1 MVNKK
6 EPRED
11 INIYVNDSHNNKSMS
26 ILKIIFISLIIFA
39 GAFYIVTTYVAGF
52 VSYINNGIHTI
63 STDLQNLFHP
73 LGLSLS
79 LSIYHSSTI
88 SIFPNIPTIPQL
100 FQNNTI
106 LSTIILAIIFLF
118 IYLIAREVI
127 WKSWK
132 SPNGRSAI
140 TAIVFIDIIFYLFK
154 QYTLV
159 LITTLLLILV
169 TVVVIFKTKE
179 EETD

>member
-6 EPRED
+6 EPKED
-11 INIYVNDSHNNKSMS
+11 INIYVNDSHSNKSMS

-52 VSYINNGIHTI
+52 VTYVNNGIHTI

-73 LGLSLS
+73 LGLS

-140 TAIVFIDIIFYLFK
+140 TAIVFIDVIFYLFK

-169 TVVVIFKTKE
+169 VVVVIFKTKE
-179 EETD
+179 SDDE

>member
-1 MVNKK
+1 
-6 EPRED
+6 
-11 INIYVNDSHNNKSMS
+11 MS

-52 VSYINNGIHTI
+52 VNYINNGIHTI
-63 STDLQNLFHP
+63 TTYLKTLFHP
-73 LGLSLS
+73 LGLS

-140 TAIVFIDIIFYLFK
+140 TAIVFIDVIFYLFK
-154 QYTLV
+154 QYTLL
-159 LITTLLLILV
+159 LITTLLLILT
-169 TVVVIFKTKE
+169 TVVVIFKSKE
-179 EETD
+179 SDDE

>member
-6 EPRED
+6 EPNED
-11 INIYVNDSHNNKSMS
+11 INIYVNDSNRNKSMS

-52 VSYINNGIHTI
+52 VNYINNGINTL
-63 STDLQNLFHP
+63 SKDLHNLFHP
-73 LGLSLS
+73 LGLS

-132 SPNGRSAI
+132 SPNGRSVI
-140 TAIVFIDIIFYLFK
+140 TAIIFIDIIFYLFK

-159 LITTLLLILV
+159 LITTLLLMLV
-169 TVVVIFKTKE
+169 VVVVIFKTKE
-179 EETD
+179 SDDE